1 MIRIYNI
8 YIYRHIYTYTRIYI
22 DTHRTKMPVTTRHQL
37 KKEEMQK
44 QPPQIKKNN
53 TNHANH
59 ANHANI
65 DFEDASKEWRK
76 NKIKHD
82 NCCFTYVDSYE

>member
-1 MIRIYNI
+1 
-8 YIYRHIYTYTRIYI
+8 
-22 DTHRTKMPVTTRHQL
+22 MPVTTRHQL

-44 QPPQIKKNN
+44 QPTRPKKI
-53 TNHANH
+53 HANH

-76 NKIKHD
+76 NKIKNE
-82 NCCFTYVDSYE
+82 NCCFTYIRTHK